1 MFLTFLSNTIGSVE
15 TAICFV
21 ELPLYIKDANF
32 DVDPRYSYFQAY
44 FIVCSLLHVP
54 RTAFSQDVVTLNT
67 NNKDVAIT
75 NRIPNDDD
83 AHTGNIILDS
93 LAHLGMVY
101 ALAPQQIQKFP
112 PEVVPQPGDILG
124 GAGALL
130 ADAFQVM
137 LLIFW

>member
-1 MFLTFLSNTIGSVE
+1 M
-15 TAICFV
+15 
-21 ELPLYIKDANF
+21 
-32 DVDPRYSYFQAY
+32 
-44 FIVCSLLHVP
+44 HVP

-75 NRIPNDDD
+75 NRIPDNDD